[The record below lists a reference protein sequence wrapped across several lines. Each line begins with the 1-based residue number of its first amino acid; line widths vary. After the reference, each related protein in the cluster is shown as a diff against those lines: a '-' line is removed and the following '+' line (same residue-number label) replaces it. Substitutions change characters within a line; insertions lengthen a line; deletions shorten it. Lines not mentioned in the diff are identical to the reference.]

1 MSTLSDHEKLVRT
14 MRSARIG
21 MLILFWYDDT
31 HTVDW
36 IVRGDLTGR
45 EWAFM
50 LKNLQKQA
58 EVKPDFGLSPFTGM
72 KGSLGKMPGFD
83 PRHA

>member
-1 MSTLSDHEKLVRT
+1 MAELSSHEKLVKM

-36 IVRGDLTGR
+36 IVRGDLVGK

-50 LKNLQKQA
+50 FKMLQKQA
-58 EVKPDFGLSPFTGM
+58 EGKADFGTSPFAGM
-72 KGSLGKMPGFD
+72 KGSLDNMPKFD